1 MNPFH
6 NQSTAALADDYG
18 TLKAQADAIEEKI
31 KAIRTELLMRGA
43 ERVEGAKFTVT
54 VGTSTRT
61 TYDDKAIREALG
73 PEIVKTYE
81 RVSETVTLRV
91 KPTLV
96 FGQVA

>member
-1 MNPFH
+1 MNPCH
-6 NQSTAALADDYG
+6 NQSNADLVDEYG
-18 TLKAQADAIEEKI
+18 TLKVQADALDERI
-31 KAIRTELLMRGA
+31 KAIRCELVARGA
-43 ERVEGAKFTVT
+43 ERVEGEKFTVT

-73 PEIVKTYE
+73 PEIGKRYE
-81 RVSETVTLRV
+81 RVARTVTLRV